1 MFLRVTPTTGVGRAL
16 KSRKL
21 TPCFVGPYQILQRV
35 GEVAYRIALPPS
47 LSNLHDVFHVSQLRK
62 YIADPS
68 HVVQIDDVQV
78 RDNLT
83 VEVLPIRVED
93 REVKTLRGIEIAL
106 VKVVWGGPAG
116 ESLTWEREDQMKESY
131 PTLFSSGN
139 FRGRKFLSGG
149 EL

>member
-1 MFLRVTPTTGVGRAL
+1 M
-16 KSRKL
+16 
-21 TPCFVGPYQILQRV
+21 
-35 GEVAYRIALPPS
+35 
-47 LSNLHDVFHVSQLRK
+47 
-62 YIADPS
+62 
-68 HVVQIDDVQV
+68 
-78 RDNLT
+78 
-83 VEVLPIRVED
+83 
-93 REVKTLRGIEIAL
+93 KTLRGKEIAL